1 MDIPVRPLH
10 TFPSEPKTLWG
21 KLKKR
26 WFPDKSDAY
35 IRGKNYVDYELN
47 TYGKFPNVIDR
58 LWAQSSGGFNTTE
71 DHRLFDRGV
80 HDRLKELNYESP
92 Y

>member
-1 MDIPVRPLH
+1 MEIPVRPLH

-26 WFPDKSDAY
+26 WFPDKVDAY
-35 IRGKNYVDYELN
+35 VKGRNYVDSELQ
-47 TYGKFPNVIDR
+47 TYGVINVVINRMWD
-58 LWAQSSGGFNTTE
+58 QSAGGFNETE

-80 HDRLKELNYESP
+80 RDRLTELNYFGN
-92 Y
+92 